1 MATSVGKQGWLR
13 WLSALQRRFAGS
25 GWRCQAY
32 VVCDAAEPML
42 AIWHYGWLRLPRGQL
57 DTDLAVRLEDI
68 TEPQMGILEVLSAD
82 PRYRAPDSAA
92 FFYQV
97 HNGIIPFKK
106 AQLCRLVRV
115 ADIPLHSLIFARRG
129 RRRIRVALSLLEKHS
144 PRLLAQTNTET
155 EILVSAEGYLEKQ
168 LRYETVLRACAML
181 GCAVLPAA
189 DTSAL
194 ARLRTR
200 LNEALGA
207 FQPMT
212 DVTSP
217 LARPADCQ
225 SSQAIAAACQ
235 DLLAYGQPEDARK
248 AVELCLELI
257 SGASADLDGQARFW
271 QIICHLQMDWQEVLA
286 LTQKYLLNVP
296 QPQTFWPLLLGIEQ
310 PGAVSSAHLRRRL
323 TEEYRRWNARVT
335 HQDAAVR
342 QNAEKMLSII
352 AALRCELDSQ
362 QASQPVCPPAPADTV
377 DPAAAGNPQS
387 FL

>member
-1 MATSVGKQGWLR
+1 MATSVGKPKWTR
-13 WLSALQRRFAGS
+13 WLSALQRRFAGG

-32 VVCDAAEPML
+32 VVCDAAEPKL
-42 AIWHYGWLRLPRGQL
+42 AVWHYGWLRLPRAQL
-57 DTDLAVRLEDI
+57 DTDLAVQLEDI
-68 TEPQMGILEVLSAD
+68 TEPQMGVLEVLSAD
-82 PRYRAPDSAA
+82 PRYRAPNSAA

-115 ADIPLHSLIFARRG
+115 ADIPLHGLIFARRG
-129 RRRIRVALSLLEKHS
+129 RRRIRVALSLLEKIS
-144 PRLLAQTNTET
+144 QTVLAQTHTET

-200 LNEALGA
+200 LTEALGE

-212 DVTSP
+212 DVTAP
-217 LARPADCQ
+217 LAQPAECQ
-225 SSQAIAAACQ
+225 TSQAIAAACQ
-235 DLLAYGQPEDARK
+235 DLQAYGQPEDARK
-248 AVELCLELI
+248 SIELCLELI
-257 SGASADLDGQARFW
+257 STTAAGLDSQARFW
-271 QIICHLQMDWQEVLA
+271 QIVRHLQLDWQEVLA
-286 LTQKYLLNVP
+286 LTQKYLLNTAEP
-296 QPQTFWPLLLGIEQ
+296 QKFWPLLLGIEQ
-310 PGAVSSAHLRRRL
+310 PDAVSPDHLRRRL

-335 HQDAAVR
+335 HQDATIR

-352 AALRCELDSQ
+352 AALRCGLDSQ
-362 QASQPVCPPAPADTV
+362 QASQPVCQAAHTTSV
-377 DPAAAGNPQS
+377 DPAAMVSNPQ
-387 FL
+387 